1 MESKNVEIKNKQS
14 TLQKLQEECSKLESN
29 LKEQKLTNE
38 RATKD
43 NDLLNGRILKTQQE
57 NEQQMIQVNI
67 LTNENHEKGSELKL
81 KEEEISSLRQE
92 NMKLAKLRE
101 TIQRKL
107 RGVEDHKA
115 EVEQDKETLKSNII
129 GLERGELIMV
139 IYLQV

>member
-1 MESKNVEIKNKQS
+1 M
-14 TLQKLQEECSKLESN
+14 
-29 LKEQKLTNE
+29 
-38 RATKD
+38 KD

-67 LTNENHEKGSELKL
+67 LTNENLEKNGELKA
-81 KEEEISSLRQE
+81 KEEEINSLRQE

-115 EVEQDKETLKSNII
+115 EAEQDKETLKSNII
-129 GLERGELIMV
+129 GLERGRFLHQELSFSRWFTV
-139 IYLQV
+139 RPEKR